1 MDYSLLLG
9 IESRVKVLNEEGSR
23 TVQKKKSSLKRMSTT
38 SIELERFKRHRL
50 YSPDGAWSYH
60 VSIIDFLQLWNFGK
74 KFEQFGKSRILKK
87 CAIKDLSSVEPV
99 FYRDRF

>member
-9 IESRVKVLNEEGSR
+9 IESRVKVLNEEGSK
-23 TVQKKKSSLKRMSTT
+23 TVASKKSSLKRMSTT

-60 VSIIDFLQLWNFGK
+60 VSIIDFLQLWNLK
-74 KFEQFGKSRILKK
+74 KKGEQIGKSRILKK
-87 CAIKDLSSVEPV
+87 CSV
-99 FYRDRF
+99 